1 MTSTRLPPP
10 PKHAPPRLRDTGDL
24 RALQRLMA
32 AAIYRPLTR
41 NDRMQRHW
49 IDGRPMARV
58 AAEFMKPNDRLS
70 AFERLEIYNRV
81 YWFRLLDS
89 IYDDC
94 PGLHA
99 LLGPRRFWRLVQAY
113 LAKNPSRSFTL
124 RNLGSRLVRFIG
136 TEPHLTAPHTPAALD
151 LARFEWAQTVAF
163 DSAARPPLPIAALRT
178 ANPLRLRLA
187 LQPYVSLL
195 ALHHAVD
202 DYVLA
207 VKQRDRALRAAA
219 SNVVGRQTETA
230 PAPGPPRLR
239 PERVFLAVHRLDNQ
253 IYYKRLSRP
262 EYRLLRALAAGRTL
276 ADACAAAFRGTHLP
290 PAEQAAQIKSWFTLW
305 RRFGWICARE

>member
-1 MTSTRLPPP
+1 MSPARLPPP
-10 PKHAPPRLRDTGDL
+10 PKHAPSRLRDTGDL

-41 NDRMQRHW
+41 NDRMQRRW
-49 IDGRPMARV
+49 TDGRPMARV

-70 AFERLEIYNRV
+70 AFERLEIYNRI

-89 IYDDC
+89 IYDDY

-99 LLGPRRFWRLVQAY
+99 LLGARRFWRLVQAY
-113 LAKNPSRSFTL
+113 LAQNPSRSFTL
-124 RNLGSRLVRFIG
+124 RNLGSRLARFIAAK
-136 TEPHLTAPHTPAALD
+136 PHLTAPHTTAALD

-163 DSAARPPLPIAALRT
+163 DSAARPGLPTAALRT
-178 ANPLRLRLA
+178 ADPVRLRVA

-195 ALHHAVD
+195 ALNHAVD

-207 VKQRDRALRAAA
+207 VKQRDRALRATA
-219 SNVVGRQTETA
+219 SNAVAR
-230 PAPGPPRLR
+230 PADSGPEPRPPRLR

-253 IYYKRLSRP
+253 IYYKRLSRS
-262 EYRLLRALAAGRTL
+262 EYRLLRARAAGRPL
-276 ADACAAAFRGTHLP
+276 ADACAAAFRDSRLA